1 MCSMLSV
8 LHSLRGLVGEL
19 GFCSSWRH
27 RETLF
32 FGADGS
38 ARSSLL
44 VGPSGEGLGEAS
56 AWCSMLVW
64 CVLWCALLVI
74 TEE

>member
-1 MCSMLSV
+1 
-8 LHSLRGLVGEL
+8 
-19 GFCSSWRH
+19 
-27 RETLF
+27 
-32 FGADGS
+32 
-38 ARSSLL
+38 

-74 TEE
+74 TES